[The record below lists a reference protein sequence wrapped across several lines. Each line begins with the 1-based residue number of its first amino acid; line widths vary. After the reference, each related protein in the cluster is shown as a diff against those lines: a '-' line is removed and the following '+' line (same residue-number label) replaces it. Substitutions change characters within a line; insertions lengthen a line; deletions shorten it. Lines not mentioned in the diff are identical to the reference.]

1 MTISEP
7 RLLSLLRQAERVAAS
22 GKRTAAEKLYRQIA
36 EEAPD
41 AEEAW
46 LGIAALAGDSE
57 TKIDAYSRVLE
68 IAPENEEAQA
78 GLTRLQLGS
87 QEEAPVVELDI
98 TDSEDPFEQSRG
110 WLEQA
115 TSREV
120 VHSKNS
126 IEEASTTPSDGLLFD
141 PEQHG
146 DDGDPGRSGDQG
158 SHEEESYELLCY
170 RHPGRETSL
179 RCYSCGRPICS
190 DCAVKTPVGYRCP
203 SCIREA
209 EEVFYTARTLDYL
222 VAPLVSLPLS
232 LVAGYLVLRFGSG
245 FGFFFIFIMLMV
257 GGAIGGLIGRA
268 SKRAVGRR
276 RGRYLPQIVAA
287 TVVLGVALP
296 VMLLLALGLR
306 LSLGALLL
314 PGIYS
319 IVAMGAAYEQIK

>member
-7 RLLSLLRQAERVAAS
+7 RLRSLLRQAEKVAAS

-41 AEEAW
+41 TEEAW
-46 LGIAALAGDSE
+46 LGIAELAADSE
-57 TKIDAYSRVLE
+57 TKIDAYARVLE
-68 IAPENEEAQA
+68 LAPDNEEAQS
-78 GLTRLQLGS
+78 GLARLQTGLL
-87 QEEAPVVELDI
+87 QALPDAELDI
-98 TDSEDPFEQSRG
+98 TRIEDPFELSRD

-115 TSREV
+115 TSKEIA
-120 VHSKNS
+120 SATNS
-126 IEEASTTPSDGLLFD
+126 DERSGTIPSDGLVLGSER
-141 PEQHG
+141 PG
-146 DDGDPGRSGDQG
+146 DESEAGLSVAREL
-158 SHEEESYELLCY
+158 HEEESYELLCY

-190 DCAVKTPVGYRCP
+190 ECAVKTPVGYRCP
-203 SCIREA
+203 ACIREA
-209 EEVFYTARTLDYL
+209 EEVFYTASTLDYL
-222 VAPLVSLPLS
+222 VAPLVSFPLS

-245 FGFFFIFIMLMV
+245 FGFFIIFIMLMV

-296 VMLLLALGLR
+296 VLFLLSLGLR
-306 LSLGALLL
+306 ISLGALLL
-314 PGIYS
+314 PGIYL
-319 IVAMGAAYEQIK
+319 IVATGAAYQQMK